1 MRTQVGMKKGEAEA
15 FPTEIFEMTTKALK
29 GGMRL
34 YQHNEH
40 SAVDVPAD
48 ALRLHIH

>member
-1 MRTQVGMKKGEAEA
+1 MRTQVGKKKGETKA
-15 FPTEIFEMTTKALK
+15 FPTEIFEKATKALK

-40 SAVDVPAD
+40 SAVGVPAD
-48 ALRLHIH
+48 ALRLHSH